1 MTQVIQDVTRGS
13 LKVNNLPDRVCIRSW
28 KEFIESIPSFI
39 TVEVPASVSNV
50 VIGNTAPGEDDIDKL
65 WLRRDASGT
74 FLGLYI
80 FQGGEWVLITP
91 PPETVWWFYGNS
103 EDPPNG
109 YTTILTGDPV
119 ISPAVVEALIPRY
132 VAISPGVYSYYAGRY
147 TGF

>member
-28 KEFIESIPSFI
+28 REFIESIPGFI

-65 WLRRDASGT
+65 WLRRDSSGT
-74 FLGLYI
+74 FLGLYV

-91 PPETVWWFYGNS
+91 PPETVWWFQGTS
-103 EDPPNG
+103 ADPPNG
-109 YTTILTGDPV
+109 YTVILTGDPV
-119 ISPAVVEALIPRY
+119 VDPDVVQALIPRY
-132 VAISPGVYSYYAGRY
+132 VAGPGNTYKYYAARY